1 MKKNRAEKIV
11 VVQEREWN
19 EQEAGEKKQ
28 IIEAIFGSRTGTDV
42 VEDDC
47 CCGGNAPPSGG
58 KLSGK

>member
-47 CCGGNAPPSGG
+47 CCGGKP
-58 KLSGK
+58 LFRETLQ